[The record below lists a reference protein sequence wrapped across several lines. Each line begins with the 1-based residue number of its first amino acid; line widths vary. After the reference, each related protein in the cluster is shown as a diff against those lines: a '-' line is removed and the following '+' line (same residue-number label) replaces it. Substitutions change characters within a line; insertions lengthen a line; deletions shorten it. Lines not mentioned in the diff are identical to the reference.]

1 MNSVQENKQELQAA
15 IRACESAISR
25 ANATIESMEFRQQAA
40 TKMWNENK
48 GREAALERELEELR
62 GIIDRMG
69 DDSIGDSVTI
79 KQLREERDE
88 LLVVTRQATDEA
100 RLMTKEFKKAQA
112 QVASLEERLKHE
124 EDWSS
129 RLSAENEGLRKSID
143 ALRKKK
149 K

>member
-48 GREAALERELEELR
+48 GREESLAKELA
-62 GIIDRMG
+62 
-69 DDSIGDSVTI
+69 SV
-79 KQLREERDE
+79 KEERDE

-112 QVASLEERLKHE
+112 EVKSLHERLAHE

>member
-48 GREAALERELEELR
+48 GREESLAKELA
-62 GIIDRMG
+62 
-69 DDSIGDSVTI
+69 SV
-79 KQLREERDE
+79 KEERDE
-88 LLVVTRQATDEA
+88 LVVFSRQATDEA

>member
-48 GREAALERELEELR
+48 GREESLATELASL
-62 GIIDRMG
+62 
-69 DDSIGDSVTI
+69 
-79 KQLREERDE
+79 KEERDE
-88 LLVVTRQATDEA
+88 LVVFSRQATDEA

-129 RLSAENEGLRKSID
+129 RLSSENESLRKSIA

>member
-48 GREAALERELEELR
+48 GREKSLAKELASL
-62 GIIDRMG
+62 
-69 DDSIGDSVTI
+69 
-79 KQLREERDE
+79 KEERDE
-88 LLVVTRQATDEA
+88 LAVVTRQATDEA

-112 QVASLEERLKHE
+112 QVASLKERLKHE

-129 RLSAENEGLRKSID
+129 RLSAENESLRKSID
-143 ALRKKK
+143 ALKKK
-149 K
+149 KK

>member
-48 GREAALERELEELR
+48 GREESLATELASL
-62 GIIDRMG
+62 
-69 DDSIGDSVTI
+69 
-79 KQLREERDE
+79 KEERDE
-88 LLVVTRQATDEA
+88 LVVFSRQATDEA